1 MGIVD
6 GQVAVVTGGAQ
17 GIGATLARALAA
29 EGARVVVSDILDTSE
44 SVDAI
49 TKAGGEAIG
58 TNADVTDND
67 SLRTMVD
74 AAESAFGPIGILIN
88 NAGLFGTLDL
98 KPFTEITEDEWDLV
112 FRVNVRGMFQ
122 TTKAVVSSM
131 KRNGKGAIVNIGSGT
146 LFRGAPM
153 FMHYVGS
160 KGAVFAMT
168 RSMAR
173 ELADDHIRANCV
185 TAGFTASKGVLE
197 HPQMMDLFKEYTINT
212 RMIKRE
218 MVPEDLSGTVLYLAS
233 DQSAFITGQTVNVDG
248 GAVTY

>member
-1 MGIVD
+1 
-6 GQVAVVTGGAQ
+6 
-17 GIGATLARALAA
+17 
-29 EGARVVVSDILDTSE
+29 
-44 SVDAI
+44 
-49 TKAGGEAIG
+49 
-58 TNADVTDND
+58 
-67 SLRTMVD
+67 MVD